1 MENNKDIL
9 YDWHEAKVLLSDI
22 LPELMDS
29 QSEVPNNK
37 IDNPLPIEQ
46 EEVIKNIEFKEEPR
60 DPKEVIDQMHDL
72 IYQYSTKQNHPK
84 FFSFIPLALSP
95 VSVVG
100 DVINSIHSPF
110 GGSHVLSEGVAIAQK
125 WLINWMGENI
135 GYPVKELGGL
145 FVSGGS
151 MANLTASV
159 IARNEKLTDEEIP
172 KGTVYISDQTHS
184 SVAKGFHIMGVPL
197 KNIKKIETDEL
208 FRMKPDVLREEM
220 KKDKENGFIPFL
232 IVGTA
237 GTTNTGTIDPLDEL
251 ADIAKEFDAW
261 LHVDGAYGA
270 TGVLSS
276 YKDLYKGIERSDSV
290 SWDGHK
296 WLFQSYGCAAIICKD
311 RLAMTRTFNANP
323 EYLSDVQADDSKV
336 NFWDIGIELTSPAR
350 GMRLWYTLQRV
361 GLKAMREAI
370 DTGFESA
377 KTFEKL
383 FKQEDYFEIVSP
395 AMLSCINV
403 RYYNE
408 NYSEEELNEINNKLS
423 AMASERN
430 EAIYYTTE
438 LRGKKVLRFCA
449 IHPCLT
455 REDIKNVV
463 ESIKA
468 DIVEI
473 GLE

>member
-1 MENNKDIL
+1 MENEKNIL
-9 YDWHEAKVLLSDI
+9 YDWNEAKEIITNIVPKIIDKQTEI
-22 LPELMDS
+22 LEQD
-29 QSEVPNNK
+29 
-37 IDNPLPIEQ
+37 IDNPLPKDK
-46 EEVIKNIEFKEEPR
+46 EEEIKNIGFGEEPR
-60 DPKEVIDQMHDL
+60 DPEEVIKQMNDL
-72 IYQYSTKQNHPK
+72 LYKYSTQQHHPK

-100 DVINSIHSPF
+100 EVINSIYSPY
-110 GGSHVLSEGVAIAQK
+110 GGSHVLSEGIATAQK
-125 WLINWMGENI
+125 WMLNWMGENI
-135 GYPVKELGGL
+135 GYSVKELGGL

-159 IARNEKLTDEEIP
+159 IARNEKLKDEEIL

-184 SVAKGFHIMGVPL
+184 SVAKGFHIMGVPRA
-197 KNIKKIETDEL
+197 NIRKIETDEK
-208 FRMKPDVLREEM
+208 FKIKPNVLRELI
-220 KKDKENGFIPFL
+220 KKDIEDGYIPFL

-237 GTTNTGTIDPLDEL
+237 GTTNTGAIDPLNEL
-251 ADIAKEFDAW
+251 ADIAEEYNVW

-276 YKDLYKGIERSDSV
+276 YKDLYSGIERSDSV

-296 WLFQSYGCAAIICKD
+296 WLFQTYGCAAIICKD

-323 EYLSDVQADDSKV
+323 EYLSDVAAGDSKV

-361 GLKAMREAI
+361 GQKGIRKAV

-377 KTFEKL
+377 KYFEEL
-383 FKQEDYFEIVSP
+383 FKKEGYFEIVSE

-408 NYSEEELNEINNKLS
+408 KYSDEKLNEINQKLS
-423 AMASERN
+423 QMATDRN
-430 EAIYYTTE
+430 KSIYYTTE

-449 IHPCLT
+449 IHPLLSK
-455 REDIKNVV
+455 EDIKTVV
-463 ESIKA
+463 EELKEDIKT
-468 DIVEI
+468 
-473 GLE
+473 LNLK